1 VLLPQA
7 IKALSAKLA
16 DNLQLLRQL
25 ETDAAT
31 AKEYKSAAE
40 LDKSA
45 VSLTVRAVRTRAG
58 GRVGGWVGGRVGGW
72 VRRSSACALRA
83 SCAHTCTANN
93 ALCCPYLFFKMQ
105 DTLKDFISAK
115 FGARTPCHP
124 TSTAP
129 ECGLRALQ
137 KAFRDLCVSLLLSEE
152 SCVVLCWLQPFPQK
166 RNGSLRVHFTSPR

>member
-1 VLLPQA
+1 MLLPQA

-58 GRVGGWVGGRVGGW
+58 GRVGGWVGG
-72 VRRSSACALRA
+72 CA
-83 SCAHTCTANN
+83 
-93 ALCCPYLFFKMQ
+93 PVV
-105 DTLKDFISAK
+105 
-115 FGARTPCHP
+115 
-124 TSTAP
+124 
-129 ECGLRALQ
+129 GLRFARILRTHLHRQ
-137 KAFRDLCVSLLLSEE
+137 Q
-152 SCVVLCWLQPFPQK
+152 CVVLPLPILQNAGYPEGLHQRQVWSADALSPHVDCAGVRLAGAPESFPRSVRQ
-166 RNGSLRVHFTSPR
+166 LAAV